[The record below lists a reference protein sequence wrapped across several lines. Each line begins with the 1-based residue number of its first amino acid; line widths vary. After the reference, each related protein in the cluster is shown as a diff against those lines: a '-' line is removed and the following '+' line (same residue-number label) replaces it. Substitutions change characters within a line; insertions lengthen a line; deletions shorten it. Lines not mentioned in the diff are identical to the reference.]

1 VNQAL
6 LAIESPEGP
15 FATRALHHAYDAG
28 QLLAAGVASLGAV
41 KLGRRLAARSPR
53 WARARSVPALALGGA
68 AFVVSMFT
76 VENDV
81 TNAAARHGVPVWLAM
96 LIVSLGVGVV
106 LGGTTLARLVAPTW
120 PRFSLAV
127 VGVALAA
134 TNAFVLPN
142 DYPAAHLM
150 LAWLAALFVARG
162 VEGVVPALDPKPLV
176 RRAALGGL
184 ALFAVATLVVPP
196 PQAVRRRM
204 VSLSSSVVAPFA
216 LRFTP
221 TRSRADPAL
230 LPDEVARSPWFRDR
244 KNVPPVA
251 PSRALALP
259 EPAIVLFLTIDAVR
273 ADVLEKRRLVRELP
287 VLGALKKEA
296 AYFENARTPASST
309 RPSMASVFTGRYAN
323 QLRWGRRDGVSYLS
337 DPGPRLAELLTRAGV
352 ATVSLPRL
360 QRISSESGV
369 GRGFQ
374 KEIRRTFPANEVVDR
389 IIDFSKGFDRR
400 TFVYA
405 HFGEPHAPYHGKG
418 TPKQRYLQ
426 EIGRVDKALGRLL
439 RHLDDSGL
447 STRTLVVI
455 SADHGEAFFEHGV
468 GNHAT
473 IVYEEVARI
482 PLLVRGPGVVARQID
497 EPVTLLD
504 ITPTILDLFGL
515 PAPGAFMGQSLS
527 PLLAGKTQRLE
538 RPIAICSAR
547 GHEALYVPGGTMK
560 VIFDDDRHTIETYD
574 LASDAGERTNLV
586 DRADPKVQTAVEI
599 AKRFFDVHSRRGRE
613 RISD

>member
-1 VNQAL
+1 
-6 LAIESPEGP
+6 
-15 FATRALHHAYDAG
+15 
-28 QLLAAGVASLGAV
+28 
-41 KLGRRLAARSPR
+41 
-53 WARARSVPALALGGA
+53 
-68 AFVVSMFT
+68 
-76 VENDV
+76 
-81 TNAAARHGVPVWLAM
+81 
-96 LIVSLGVGVV
+96 
-106 LGGTTLARLVAPTW
+106 
-120 PRFSLAV
+120 
-127 VGVALAA
+127 
-134 TNAFVLPN
+134 
-142 DYPAAHLM
+142 
-150 LAWLAALFVARG
+150 
-162 VEGVVPALDPKPLV
+162 
-176 RRAALGGL
+176 
-184 ALFAVATLVVPP
+184 
-196 PQAVRRRM
+196 
-204 VSLSSSVVAPFA
+204 
-216 LRFTP
+216 
-221 TRSRADPAL
+221 
-230 LPDEVARSPWFRDR
+230 
-244 KNVPPVA
+244 
-251 PSRALALP
+251 
-259 EPAIVLFLTIDAVR
+259 
-273 ADVLEKRRLVRELP
+273 
-287 VLGALKKEA
+287 
-296 AYFENARTPASST
+296 
-309 RPSMASVFTGRYAN
+309 
-323 QLRWGRRDGVSYLS
+323 VSYLS

-482 PLLVRGPGVVARQID
+482 PLLVRGPGVVARPID

-574 LASDAGERTNLV
+574 LASDAGELTNLV